1 MRQRNLEEDY
11 EREFNYVRKT
21 YFPLWDRKQE
31 WKLQVLDDDDGAEGH
46 CNAESKTIRVQY
58 TAKNRL
64 RLLFI
69 HEIAHA
75 AATYGGH
82 GKKWLARMEKAA
94 KKAESIGEIELSGEI
109 RKDVESYRDPENVS
123 PSAAIIYQQIEDV
136 VLENSIALPFD
147 AVMDYVRRLYGMSM
161 SDFLK
166 KYKRVQRVFDAATE
180 KRERLLRT
188 QRKLSRSEG
197 NSAS

>member
-11 EREFNYVRKT
+11 EREFDYVRKT
-21 YFPLWDRKQE
+21 YFPRWDRKKE

-58 TAKNRL
+58 TPKRRL

-75 AATYGGH
+75 AASYGGH
-82 GKKWLARMEKAA
+82 SKKWLARMEKAA
-94 KKAESIGEIELSGEI
+94 KQAESIGEIELSSEI
-109 RKDVESYRDPENVS
+109 RKDVESYRDPENLR
-123 PSAAIIYQQIEDV
+123 PTAAIIYQQIRDV
-136 VLENSIALPFD
+136 VFDSSSALPFN
-147 AVMDYVRRLYGMSM
+147 AVVDHVRRLYGMSK

-166 KYKRVQRVFDAATE
+166 QYKRVQRVFDVATE
-180 KRERLLRT
+180 EREQRHRT

>member
-11 EREFNYVRKT
+11 EREFDYVMKT
-21 YFPLWDRKQE
+21 YFPRWDRKKE

-58 TAKNRL
+58 TATVSL

-75 AATYGGH
+75 AASYGGH
-82 GKKWLARMEKAA
+82 SKKWLTIMEKAA

-109 RKDVESYRDPENVS
+109 RKEIEGYEDPGNLRITA
-123 PSAAIIYQQIEDV
+123 PIIYQQIRDV
-136 VLENSIALPFD
+136 VFDSSSALPFNV
-147 AVMDYVRRLYGMSM
+147 VMDHVRRLYGMSM

-166 KYKRVQRVFDAATE
+166 QYKRVQRVFDAATE
-180 KRERLLRT
+180 EREQLRRT
-188 QRKLSRSEG
+188 QRKLS
-197 NSAS
+197 